1 MNHNLGRVFIILNF
15 ILLKPVYAGADA
27 DLFKGADLAA
37 KYQCSDMVK
46 EYDFDAE
53 YASLYQF
60 NPNDNISRDA
70 ESLKK
75 IKEVSDY
82 VKKNMAEAC
91 KTKKYLAGAWDYN
104 GCMNKCIT
112 LFNKDVG
119 LKYKNESLKYKCV
132 TACSSLN
139 TKIESLPYILGK
151 AITQKIIFDQ
161 NCKTESKTKINNSGR
176 EKKKEMESP
185 STIYENDN
193 AKSVSR

>member
-1 MNHNLGRVFIILNF
+1 MNHYFTKKIIMMFTLFFNSA
-15 ILLKPVYAGADA
+15 YAGNADA

-37 KYQCSDMVK
+37 KYQCSDMAK

-104 GCMNKCIT
+104 GCMNKCFT
-112 LFNKDVG
+112 LFNK
-119 LKYKNESLKYKCV
+119 NEGLKYKCV
-132 TACSSLN
+132 SACSSLN

-161 NCKTESKTKINNSGR
+161 NCKSESKTKINNSGR
-176 EKKKEMESP
+176 EKKKEVVTP
-185 STIYENDN
+185 TTIYENDN

>member
-1 MNHNLGRVFIILNF
+1 MSDYLGKALVIISCLMVTPVF
-15 ILLKPVYAGADA
+15 AGNTDA

-37 KYQCSDMVK
+37 KYQCSDMAK

-75 IKEVSDY
+75 IKEISDY

-104 GCMNKCIT
+104 GCMNKCFT
-112 LFNKDVG
+112 LFNK
-119 LKYKNESLKYKCV
+119 NEGLKYKCV
-132 TACSSLN
+132 SACSSLN

-151 AITQKIIFDQ
+151 SITQKIIFDQ
-161 NCKTESKTKINNSGR
+161 NCKPEPKNKINNSGR
-176 EKKKEMESP
+176 EKKKELES
-185 STIYENDN
+185 SAAIYEEEK